1 MSGGKFN
8 LKGKG
13 DNARF
18 RILKAAQKRF
28 AQKGFSGTSMSSIAL
43 KAEVSHGLLFHHFKN
58 KKNLWNEVKQQIVQ
72 DHKKTGPIVPETTLP
87 LEGFFQQLIK
97 NTIQFYI
104 KNPDIQ
110 RMIGWQRLEKLPNSA
125 LKKTQLS
132 SYLPWVESIKT
143 YQSKNQ
149 INHALNPHY
158 IVTLILSLCNGA
170 VSDQNLLFSNDS
182 DMQSYI
188 NFCVETLLKA
198 FSAHRSKV
206 QDNI

>member
-1 MSGGKFN
+1 MPEEKLN
-8 LKGKG
+8 LKDKRN
-13 DNARF
+13 NARSS
-18 RILKAAQKRF
+18 ILKTAQELF
-28 AQKGFSGTSMSSIAL
+28 AQKGFAGTSMSSIAS

-72 DHKKTGPIVPETTLP
+72 NHKKAGPIVPETTLP
-87 LEGFFQQLIK
+87 LKNFLQQLIK

-143 YQSKNQ
+143 YQGKNQ
-149 INHALNPHY
+149 ISHTLNPHY
-158 IVTLILSLCNGA
+158 IATLILSLCNGA

-188 NFCVETLLKA
+188 DFCVETLLNA
-198 FSAHRSKV
+198 FSAHT
-206 QDNI
+206 